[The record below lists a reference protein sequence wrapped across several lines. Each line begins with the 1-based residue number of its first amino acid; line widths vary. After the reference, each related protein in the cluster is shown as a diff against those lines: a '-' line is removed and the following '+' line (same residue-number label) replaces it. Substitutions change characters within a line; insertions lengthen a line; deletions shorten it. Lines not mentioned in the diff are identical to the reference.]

1 MPGPSLLHMEPRPGG
16 GRAGR
21 LGRLEQLAAR
31 RCFSLPRPRGP
42 REAGQESRKPRARRR
57 QRPEKS
63 PAATTQGPVTSGVA
77 RRTSRPVRSYP
88 FSPPDEATRRGRALC
103 PEPRAEANSSVLAP
117 AQCPAK
123 PSLPF
128 PQPAGRGRDSRAGFA
143 PSSQQP
149 LLLQSAACTFA
160 HVGLTASAG
169 FACARDLS
177 VPGLWSKSRE
187 RLRVGCGSGGEPW
200 SNERLRPTLVQDNIS
215 PPAAEMRA
223 MGVALTVPGGKQLQ
237 QLRQSGSKELEL
249 ASISTWSSSVVS
261 HQVLTKPNP
270 A

>member
-1 MPGPSLLHMEPRPGG
+1 MVTVKMTMTSVGKDVEKLKLYESLLPFPEGILTLTLIFDQLFKWKEPEFQSD
-16 GRAGR
+16 
-21 LGRLEQLAAR
+21 LEQQDAELKKRHHIRMKASQIIS
-31 RCFSLPRPRGP
+31 CMTLGKSLDLNLNLFICKMGATYPSHWA
-42 REAGQESRKPRARRR
+42 EII
-57 QRPEKS
+57 

-128 PQPAGRGRDSRAGFA
+128 PQPAGRGRDSRVGFA

-149 LLLQSAACTFA
+149 FLLQSAACTFA

-200 SNERLRPTLVQDNIS
+200 SNESLRPTLVQAPGLPPWS
-215 PPAAEMRA
+215 P
-223 MGVALTVPGGKQLQ
+223 VKY
-237 QLRQSGSKELEL
+237 
-249 ASISTWSSSVVS
+249 
-261 HQVLTKPNP
+261 
-270 A
+270 